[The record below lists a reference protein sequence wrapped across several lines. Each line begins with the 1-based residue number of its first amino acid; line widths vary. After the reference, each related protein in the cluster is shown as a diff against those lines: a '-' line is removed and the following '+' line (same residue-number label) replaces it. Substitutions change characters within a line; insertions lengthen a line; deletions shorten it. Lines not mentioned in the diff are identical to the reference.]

1 MLRTFIMSLLP
12 EGGDSNSHGCVAGA
26 LLGCK
31 VGYSR
36 LPQDWVQGLRK
47 TETTWL
53 NGKINCLLD
62 MMGLP

>member
-1 MLRTFIMSLLP
+1 M
-12 EGGDSNSHGCVAGA
+12 EGGDSNSNGCVAGA

-36 LPQDWVQGLRK
+36 LPQEWISGLCK
-47 TETTWL
+47 KQTTWL
-53 NGKINCLLD
+53 NVKVNHFLD